1 MTNRILAG
9 AIIAVLAFGSLW
21 IWLSRVPSANP
32 ASRPATLPLAG
43 HVAPDFSLPTPD
55 GGVIDLASLRGKPV
69 VLNFWA
75 SWCGPC
81 EAEMPEL
88 QTAYSQYGD
97 KDVVVLGVNQ
107 GESEPTVLSYLER
120 LGITF
125 PVALDR
131 QFVASKSYKVQS
143 LPTTF
148 FIDRDGIIR
157 DQIVGQMNTAVLRQH
172 LRSIYP

>member
-1 MTNRILAG
+1 
-9 AIIAVLAFGSLW
+9 
-21 IWLSRVPSANP
+21 
-32 ASRPATLPLAG
+32 
-43 HVAPDFSLPTPD
+43 
-55 GGVIDLASLRGKPV
+55 
-69 VLNFWA
+69 
-75 SWCGPC
+75 
-81 EAEMPEL
+81 MPEL

-131 QFVASKSYKVQS
+131 QFVASESYKVQS